1 MGSYKLITEEV
12 MTFQDIDS
20 TLLDKWAEGWVRGD
34 SAILY
39 KLLDDTFTLD
49 GLSGEDVVT
58 KRGFKMFWV
67 GFRLMVEESGGPK
80 SVSGNFTKLK
90 NKIRTK
96 MASSIVESGHWEIAG
111 FAAGLYMVI
120 ETNGK
125 IVSEKFSI
133 TNRNSLG
140 LSWEEYSD
148 KDGISLFENKETLN
162 RWRYHWSRGETEEI
176 YNLQDPTFTFTF
188 MAGTH
193 MEKVVNHDE
202 FKEFFEEFKNN
213 AEKAGGPPNGSKNFM
228 SFRNIILTQ
237 VGDVTIEI
245 AGWQVSGFAD
255 STYIVGARN
264 NKLIWARVIF

>member
-1 MGSYKLITEEV
+1 MGSYKLVTEEV
-12 MTFQDIDS
+12 MTFSEIDS
-20 TLLDKWAEGWVRGD
+20 TLLDTWAEGWVRGD

-39 KLLDDTFTLD
+39 KLLDDSFMLD
-49 GLSGEDVVT
+49 GLSGEDVVN

-90 NKIRTK
+90 NK
-96 MASSIVESGHWEIAG
+96 
-111 FAAGLYMVI
+111 
-120 ETNGK
+120 
-125 IVSEKFSI
+125 
-133 TNRNSLG
+133 
-140 LSWEEYSD
+140 
-148 KDGISLFENKETLN
+148 ETLN
-162 RWRYHWSRGETEEI
+162 RWRHHWSRGETEEI
-176 YNLQDPTFTFTF
+176 FNLQDPTFTFTF

-213 AEKAGGPPNGSKNFM
+213 AKKAGGPPNGSKNFM

-237 VGDVTIEI
+237 VGDVTTEI